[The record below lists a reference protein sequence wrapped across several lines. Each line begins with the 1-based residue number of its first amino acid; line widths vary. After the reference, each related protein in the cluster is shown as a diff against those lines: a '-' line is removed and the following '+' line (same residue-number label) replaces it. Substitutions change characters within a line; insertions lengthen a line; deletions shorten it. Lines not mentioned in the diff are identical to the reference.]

1 MASAGFEPAVLEI
14 ERPEIYALNRVATE
28 IGKKKKK
35 KRKRKRKRK
44 KEEERKKKKKKTENT
59 ATANVH

>member
-1 MASAGFEPAVLEI
+1 MASAGLEPAVREI
-14 ERPEIYALNRVATE
+14 ERPEIYALNRMTTE

-35 KRKRKRKRK
+35 K
-44 KEEERKKKKKKTENT
+44 NT

>member
-1 MASAGFEPAVLEI
+1 MASAGFEPAVREI
-14 ERPEIYALNRVATE
+14 ERQEIYALNGMTTE

-35 KRKRKRKRK
+35 
-44 KEEERKKKKKKTENT
+44 NT